1 MGDTLNYSNSSKN
14 PKPSSLTTGKKAY
27 NKSLV
32 ASRPKDFAQKNHERL
47 VSLIHGD
54 FGSSTVGH
62 ITFFLLKV
70 AALET
75 VRRFTK
81 SRCPVVW
88 RGLQALQ
95 IFCYPPFKWIQKWA
109 PFKGLVKSMQVC
121 HYKFLKFS

>member
-1 MGDTLNYSNSSKN
+1 MGDTLKYSNN
-14 PKPSSLTTGKKAY
+14 PKSSSLITGKKTY

-32 ASRPKDFAQKNHERL
+32 ASRPKSFVQKSHEQLVWLTHGSFA
-47 VSLIHGD
+47 
-54 FGSSTVGH
+54 SSTGGH

-75 VRRFTK
+75 IRRFSK

-95 IFCYPPFKWIQKWA
+95 ILCYPPFKWIQKWA

-121 HYKFLKFS
+121 KFKFIKVS